1 MLQKRNK
8 TVQRIVDVARQLFA
22 EHGRDN
28 VTMNDIAQAAGRGRR
43 TLYAYFQSKDDVYRA
58 VIRQETEMLY
68 NAVRSVTERDLDPSS
83 MLSELI
89 STHLGAVV
97 NAVRRNGSLRSDFF
111 KDIYEVE
118 RARRKTDQ
126 LEIELIRQIL
136 EQGIRTG
143 EFRPLA
149 PDVFSVIIFYAVKG
163 VEVPYIKKYMRS
175 KTEVRGRGKSII
187 NVIFSGIKTHPV

>member
-163 VEVPYIKKYMRS
+163 VEVPYI
-175 KTEVRGRGKSII
+175 
-187 NVIFSGIKTHPV
+187 